1 MLKVTSELDFC
12 PICTFSYKLQNMKT
26 LLIRNFNDGYENLN
40 KLASI
45 MGAFFGVCVSIYEIE
60 TFTQGD
66 YYKTD
71 VRACAFVYFICVCD
85 ITECFL
91 PCKTHM

>member
-12 PICTFSYKLQNMKT
+12 PICGFSYKLQNMKT
-26 LLIRNFNDGYENLN
+26 LLIMKFNDSYESLN

-66 YYKTD
+66 HCKID
-71 VRACAFVYFICVCD
+71 ARACAFVYFFVSVI
-85 ITECFL
+85 
-91 PCKTHM
+91 